1 MTDDSQR
8 ASFEQEKTIRRCAD
22 TVYRLAYSYTR
33 NRADADD
40 LFQEVF
46 LRYLRARPVFR
57 DAEHEKAWFIRVT
70 VNRARSFFHSA
81 WRRRTQPLD
90 SWAGEVT
97 GEERALDEA
106 LSCLKQPDRLVI
118 HLHYY
123 EGYSTE
129 EIGALIGKKP
139 SSVRSQLTR
148 ARARLRELLTE
159 EE

>member
-1 MTDDSQR
+1 MEEWER
-8 ASFEQEKTIRRCAD
+8 EAVIRRYAD
-22 TVYRLAYSYTR
+22 MVYRLAYAHVR

-57 DAEHEKAWFIRVT
+57 SEEHAKAWFIRVT
-70 VNRARSFFHSA
+70 VNCARSFFHAA
-81 WRRRTQPLD
+81 WRRRTQPLSD
-90 SWAGEVT
+90 WAGEVT

-106 LSCLKQPDRLVI
+106 LGKLSKTDRLVI

-148 ARARLRELLTE
+148 ARTRLKELLKE
-159 EE
+159 ELQ